1 MKKFLFILSLLA
13 GLALV
18 LFLVFGTKI
27 MQFGAMEEAS
37 AGMGPPPE
45 TVATFTVEAQTW
57 TRSIEAV
64 GSIEPTQGVLLETEV
79 AGLVEAINFVNGQEV
94 QAGEVLVQLDV
105 KVEQAEL
112 KAAQA
117 LARLAEVELERAERL
132 RTGGNVPQSDL
143 DRAVADEAKTTAD
156 VENIK
161 ARIARKT
168 IRAPFTGKV
177 GIRRI
182 NLGQYLPQGAPI
194 VALQANQQVYVNFT
208 LPQQALGQIESGLSL
223 KLTSDAYPETTFQ
236 GEVTAISPEIDSAT
250 RSVQVQGT
258 LQNTD
263 GLLRAGLFVRVEV
276 TLPQEDHVTVV
287 PATAIL
293 YAPYGNSVY
302 KVESTDEGLI
312 AKQHF
317 IRIGARRGDFVSVEQ
332 GVEVGDPVVSA
343 GAFKLRNG
351 INVVVNNE
359 LAPKPEL
366 APTPDN
372 S

>member
-1 MKKFLFILSLLA
+1 MKQFVFIFSLLA

-27 MQFGAMEEAS
+27 SQFRAMGA
-37 AGMGPPPE
+37 AGEGMKPPPE
-45 TVATFTVEAQTW
+45 SVATFTVEEQTW
-57 TRSIEAV
+57 KRSIDAV
-64 GSIEPTQGVLLETEV
+64 GSIEPTQGVLLEAET
-79 AGLVEAINFVNGQEV
+79 AGLVESINFENGQTVE
-94 QAGEVLVQLDV
+94 AGSVLVQLNI

-112 KAAQA
+112 KAAEA
-117 LARLAEVELERAERL
+117 VARLAEVELERAQRL
-132 RTGGNVPQSDL
+132 RKGGNVPQSDL
-143 DRAVADEAKTTAD
+143 DRAIAQEEKTKAD

-168 IRAPFTGKV
+168 IKAPFTGQV

-182 NLGQYLPQGAPI
+182 NLGQYLAQGAPI
-194 VALQANQQVYVNFT
+194 VALQANQRVYVNFT
-208 LPQQALGQIESGLSL
+208 LPQQALGEIESGLP
-223 KLTSDAYPETTFQ
+223 LTLISDAYPEVTFE
-236 GEVTAISPEIDSAT
+236 GKVTAISPEIDPKT

-258 LQNTD
+258 LENPD
-263 GLLRAGLFVRVEV
+263 GLLRAGLFVRVKV
-276 TLPQEDHVTVV
+276 ALPQQDRVMAV
-287 PATAIL
+287 PATSVL

-302 KVESTDEGLI
+302 KVEAGEEGLI

-317 IRIGARRGDFVSVEQ
+317 IRIGTRRGDFVSIEN
-332 GVEVGDPVVSA
+332 GVEVGDDVVSA

-351 INVVVNNE
+351 INVNVNNE